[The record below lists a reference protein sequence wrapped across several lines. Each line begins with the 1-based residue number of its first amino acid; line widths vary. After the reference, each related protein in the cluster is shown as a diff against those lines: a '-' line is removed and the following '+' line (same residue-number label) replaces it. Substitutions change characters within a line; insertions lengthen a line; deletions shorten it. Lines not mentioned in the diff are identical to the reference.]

1 MEVGVFT
8 KRIVLFV
15 VVMIVVGLFGAGS
28 AVAQMKF
35 GYVVIEK
42 VYTTYQPAIDAQ
54 KTLEAEQS
62 AIQQEVAKMEEEIR
76 TSQQQLEQQSLLLS
90 EKAKQD
96 RAREIQAMISRYQQF
111 VPDKQQELANRQ
123 NELLTPVNDKIR
135 AAIKKIREAEGYDFI
150 MDSLNFL
157 DVNEKYDLT
166 DKILKELGVVTTA
179 GKSDKK

>member
-1 MEVGVFT
+1 MFT

-15 VVMIVVGLFGAGS
+15 VMVIVVGLFGAGS
-28 AVAQMKF
+28 AVAQLKF

-54 KTLEAEQS
+54 KTMETEQG
-62 AIQQEVAKMEEEIR
+62 AIQKEIARMEDEIR

-96 RAREIQAMISRYQQF
+96 RAREIQAMYARLQQVYQ
-111 VPDKQQELANRQ
+111 DKQQELAKRQ
-123 NELLTPVNDKIR
+123 EELLTPVNDKIR
-135 AAIKKIREAEGYDFI
+135 AAIKKVSDTEGYDFI

-157 DVNEKYDLT
+157 DVKEKYDLT

-179 GKSDKK
+179 VKPDKK

>member
-15 VVMIVVGLFGAGS
+15 VMVIVVGLFGAGS
-28 AVAQMKF
+28 AVAQLKF

-54 KTLEAEQS
+54 KTMEAEQS
-62 AIQQEVAKMEEEIR
+62 AIQKEVTKMEEEIR
-76 TSQQQLEQQSLLLS
+76 SSQQQLEQQSLLLS

-96 RAREIQAMISRYQQF
+96 RTKEIQAMLLRYNQYTQE
-111 VPDKQQELANRQ
+111 KQQELAKRQ
-123 NELLTPVNDKIR
+123 EDLLTPVNDKIR
-135 AAIKKIREAEGYDFI
+135 AAIKKISDTEGYDFI

-157 DVNEKYDLT
+157 DVKEKYDLT

-179 GKSDKK
+179 VKPDKK